1 MFTTR
6 PEINGTFGV
15 VTSTHWLATAAGMS
29 ILEKGGNAFDAAVAT
44 GTSLHV
50 VEPHQNGPGGE
61 MPLVLYAAGRKE
73 VKVVCGQGAAPRAA
87 TSEAFKKLGVDVIP
101 GNGLLPA
108 VVPGSFGAWMLLLAE
123 YGSLSLREVL
133 APAIG
138 YARDGF
144 FLLANTATIIGN
156 VEGLFRREWP
166 ASAEVWLP
174 DGERPAAGSRFRRPH
189 LAACFER
196 ILREAEAASG
206 NRLGQIEA
214 ARRLWYEGFVA
225 EAVDR
230 FFRQSALMDTT
241 GQRHHGFLTG
251 ADMAAWRAT
260 IEEPVCYDYGD
271 FTVCKP
277 GPWSQ
282 GPVFLQ
288 QLALLKG
295 FDLEGMGP
303 QSADFVHAVTE
314 CAKLAFADRD
324 AYYGDPNFVEVPL
337 DALLSDSYSASRRAL
352 IEETASLELRPGQ
365 IPGHRPH
372 IVIRP
377 KGSTAIPT
385 PESLDFNYPRPIRA
399 GSEASATGD
408 TTHFDIIDRHGNM
421 ISGTPSGSSLHMAP
435 VVPGLG
441 FGMPARAQMFW
452 LEPGMPGSLLP
463 GKRPRTTLTP
473 TIALKQGEPYMAFGT
488 PGGDCQDQWALQA
501 FLRHVHFG
509 LNLQAAIDAPTF
521 HTYHLV
527 DSFYPREYNPGHL
540 ALEGRFDSNV
550 RRELGRRGHRVEVY
564 DDYSLGYVTA
574 AAIEGGL
581 LKAAASPREAQCY
594 AAGR

>member
-6 PEINGTFGV
+6 PEIAGTFGV

-61 MPLVLYAAGRKE
+61 MPLVLYSAEQKA
-73 VKVVCGQGAAPRAA
+73 VKVICGQGTAPKAA
-87 TSEAFKKLGVDVIP
+87 TIDAFRALGLDVVP

-123 YGSLSLREVL
+123 YGSMSLRDVL

-144 FLLANTATIIGN
+144 PLLANTAKIIGN
-156 VEGLFRREWP
+156 VETLFRAEWP

-174 DGERPAAGSRFRRPH
+174 GGQLPKAGARFRRPH
-189 LAACFER
+189 LAATFER
-196 ILREAEAASG
+196 IIREAEAASG
-206 NRLGQIEA
+206 ERLGQIEA
-214 ARRLWYEGFVA
+214 ASRIWYEGFVA

-230 FFRQSALMDTT
+230 FFSTAELMDTS
-241 GQRHHGFLTG
+241 GERHRGLLRG
-251 ADMAAWRAT
+251 DDLAAWRAT
-260 IEEPVCYDYGD
+260 IEDPVTYDYD
-271 FTVCKP
+271 SFTVCKA

-288 QLALLKG
+288 QLALLQG
-295 FDLEGMGP
+295 FDLEAMGP
-303 QSADFVHAVTE
+303 SSADFVHTVTE

-324 AYYGDPNFVEVPL
+324 AYYADPNFAEVPL
-337 DALLSDSYSASRRAL
+337 TALLSAPYNVERRNL
-352 IEETASLELRPGQ
+352 VGRSASLELRPGTV
-365 IPGHRPH
+365 PGHRPQ
-372 IVIRP
+372 IIIRP
-377 KGSTAIPT
+377 KGSTAIAT
-385 PESLDFNYPRPIRA
+385 PESLDFNYPRPVA
-399 GSEASATGD
+399 AEPEAVATGD

-452 LEPGMPGSLLP
+452 LEPGVPGALQP

-473 TIALKQGEPYMAFGT
+473 TIALKDSRPYMAFGT

-509 LNLQAAIDAPTF
+509 MDLQTAIDAPTF

-527 DSFYPREYNPGHL
+527 DSFFPREYDPGHL
-540 ALEGRFDSNV
+540 AIEGRFERDV
-550 RRELGRRGHRVEVY
+550 VRELKRRGHRVEVY

-574 AAIEGGL
+574 AAIDGDL

>member
-6 PEINGTFGV
+6 PEVNGTFGV

-61 MPLVLYAAGRKE
+61 VPLILYSADRRE
-73 VKVVCGQGAAPRAA
+73 VKVVCGQGSAPKAA
-87 TSEAFKKLGVDVIP
+87 SIEAFRKLGLDVIP

-123 YGSLSLREVL
+123 LGSMSLRDVL
-133 APAIG
+133 SPAIG

-144 FLLANTATIIGN
+144 FLLANTAKIISN
-156 VEGLFRREWP
+156 VEHLFRTEWP

-174 DGERPAAGSRFRRPH
+174 GGKLPSPRTRFRRPH

-196 ILREAEAASG
+196 IVREAEAASG

-214 ARRLWYEGFVA
+214 ARRLWYEGFAA

-230 FFRQSALMDTT
+230 FFRNAELMDTS
-241 GQRHHGFLTG
+241 GERHRGLLSG
-251 ADMAAWRAT
+251 EDMASWRAT
-260 IEEPVCYDYGD
+260 LEDPVSYDYGNY
-271 FTVCKP
+271 TVCKA

-295 FDLEGMGP
+295 FDLAAMGSD
-303 QSADFVHAVTE
+303 SADFVHTVTE
-314 CAKLAFADRD
+314 SAKLAFADRD
-324 AYYGDPNFVEVPL
+324 AYYADPNFVDVPL
-337 DALLSDSYSASRRAL
+337 STLLSDPYNAARRKL
-352 IEETASLELRPGQ
+352 IGGTASLELRPGEVPGYRPQ
-365 IPGHRPH
+365 I
-372 IVIRP
+372 IIRP
-377 KGSTAIPT
+377 KGSTRVAT
-385 PESLDFNYPRPIRA
+385 PESLDFNYPRPIQPELRP
-399 GSEASATGD
+399 TGD

-452 LEPGMPGSLLP
+452 LEPGVPGSLQP

-473 TIALKQGEPYMAFGT
+473 TVALKDGKPYMAFGT
-488 PGGDCQDQWALQA
+488 PGGDCQDQWALHA

-509 LNLQAAIDAPTF
+509 LDLQAAIDAPSF

-527 DSFYPREYNPGHL
+527 DSFFPREYDPGHL
-540 ALEGRFDSNV
+540 AVESRFGKNV
-550 RRELGRRGHRVEVY
+550 VNDLQQRGHRVEVY
-564 DDYSLGYVTA
+564 GDYSLGYVTA
-574 AAIEGGL
+574 AAIDKDF

>member
-1 MFTTR
+1 MFKTR

-61 MPLVLYAAGRKE
+61 MPLILHSADRKE
-73 VKVVCGQGAAPRAA
+73 LKVICGQGSAPKAA
-87 TSEAFKKLGVDVIP
+87 TSDAFRRLGLDVIP

-133 APAIG
+133 TPAIN

-144 FLLANTATIIGN
+144 YLLPNTATIIGN
-156 VEGLFRREWP
+156 VETLFRTDWI

-174 DGERPAAGSRFRRPH
+174 GGQLPRGKSRFRRPH
-189 LAACFER
+189 LAATFER

-206 NRLGQIEA
+206 GRQGQIEA
-214 ARRLWYEGFVA
+214 ARKAFYEGFVA
-225 EAVDR
+225 ETVDR
-230 FFRQSALMDTT
+230 FFRNTELLDTT
-241 GQRHHGFLTG
+241 GRRHRGLLTG
-251 ADMAAWRAT
+251 DDLASWRAT
-260 IEEPVCYDYGD
+260 LEDPVTYSYEN
-271 FTVCKP
+271 FTVCKA
-277 GPWSQ
+277 GPWTQ
-282 GPVFLQ
+282 GPAFLQ

-295 FDLEGMGP
+295 FDLKAMGP
-303 QSADFVHAVTE
+303 NSADFVHTVTE

-324 AYYGDPNFVEVPL
+324 AYYGDPNFTSVPL
-337 DALLSDSYSASRRAL
+337 ETLLSDSYNRERSRLVGPSASM
-352 IEETASLELRPGQ
+352 ELRPGNV
-365 IPGHRPH
+365 PGVEPRL
-372 IVIRP
+372 IIRP
-377 KGSTAIPT
+377 KGSTAIAT
-385 PESLDFNYPRPIRA
+385 PESLDFNYPKPKELA
-399 GSEASATGD
+399 PEPDAAGD
-408 TTHFDIIDRHGNM
+408 TTHFDIIDGHGNM

-435 VVPGLG
+435 VVAGLG

-452 LEPGMPGSLLP
+452 LEPNLPGTILP

-473 TIALKQGEPYMAFGT
+473 TLALRDGKPYMAFGT
-488 PGGDCQDQWALQA
+488 PGGDCQDQWALQV
-501 FLRHVHFG
+501 FLRHVHFDMD
-509 LNLQAAIDAPTF
+509 LQAAIDAPAF

-527 DSFYPREYNPGHL
+527 DSFFPREYDAGHL
-540 ALEGRFDSNV
+540 AIEDSIGQDAL
-550 RRELGRRGHRVEVY
+550 RELKRRGHRLEIY
-564 DDYSLGYVTA
+564 DPYTLGYVTA
-574 AAIEGGL
+574 AATSDGL